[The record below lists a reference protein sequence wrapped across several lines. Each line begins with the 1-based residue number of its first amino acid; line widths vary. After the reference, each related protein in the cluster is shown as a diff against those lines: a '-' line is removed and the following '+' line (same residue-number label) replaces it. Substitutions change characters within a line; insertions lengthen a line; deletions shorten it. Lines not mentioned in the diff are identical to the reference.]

1 MVREHNWKAFLANKW
16 LPATYTCKE
25 DYVHRFYAAVKETLV
40 NQVPISLPKAALPLS
55 SSAVKRYE
63 VSGHEIIH
71 VQKEGSWLKFSFN
84 SV

>member
-16 LPATYTCKE
+16 LPATYKE
-25 DYVHRFYAAVKETLV
+25 DYVPRFYAAVKLTLV
-40 NQVPISLPKAALPLS
+40 NQVRISLPKAAFPLS

-71 VQKEGSWLKFSFN
+71 VQML
-84 SV
+84 VTQVLI

>member
-1 MVREHNWKAFLANKW
+1 MASGHVHVQGGLRSPFLCRSEGNASQ
-16 LPATYTCKE
+16 PME
-25 DYVHRFYAAVKETLV
+25 
-40 NQVPISLPKAALPLS
+40 VPISLPKAALPLS